1 MLVKIATKKSIVDT
15 VAALHAAV
23 AENQFGVMH
32 VHNLQQTMLK
42 KGVEFAH
49 ECLVFEVCNPQ
60 QAKKVLEAD
69 MSVSTALPCRIS
81 VYSEGGQTMLATLRP
96 TKLLA
101 LFDRPELAPIA
112 EEVET
117 TMLKIMQEAAD
128 VRA

>member
-1 MLVKIATKKSIVDT
+1 MLVKIATKNSIVDT

-23 AENQFGVMH
+23 AKNQFGVMH

-60 QAKKVLEAD
+60 QAKKVLDAD

-81 VYSEGGQTMLATLRP
+81 VYSEGGQTMIATLRP

-112 EEVET
+112 AEVET